1 MYHSTAQKMAGK
13 KCKNKIV
20 WCVSFI
26 ILHENNI
33 SSHLCCCFLL
43 MCWEIQPFQDNRT
56 MIIHFI
62 GVCVLMFYV
71 MIKGLCTT
79 LWEVFSESGFNIWI
93 KRTIPSLPFLETI
106 SNLVLLERRRHIKIC
121 GGGGIVW
128 LWCAQNVH
136 IPGGQAILSFATCC
150 YSLLWHGSFPPV
162 CCWTLLGM
170 HFIRVLISSLDL
182 WK

>member
-1 MYHSTAQKMAGK
+1 MKTFSVFVNCLIFCEIFTTAFGLESLSQVEINASQYSNGK

-62 GVCVLMFYV
+62 GVCFDVLCHDKTALRLCGKFSQKVASIY
-71 MIKGLCTT
+71 GLKE
-79 LWEVFSESGFNIWI
+79 LF
-93 KRTIPSLPFLETI
+93 R
-106 SNLVLLERRRHIKIC
+106 
-121 GGGGIVW
+121 
-128 LWCAQNVH
+128 
-136 IPGGQAILSFATCC
+136 
-150 YSLLWHGSFPPV
+150 V
-162 CCWTLLGM
+162 CL
-170 HFIRVLISSLDL
+170 F
-182 WK
+182 WKQFQI